1 MKLIK
6 RNNNAGTINEAFK
19 AGNNVTWN
27 NYFFDGRISKVEE
40 LAGTIVKVNK
50 KTVDVE
56 MGNGDVYR
64 LDAFIKISTGKW
76 TLGTR

>member
-6 RNNNAGTINEAFK
+6 KNNTAGTINDAFK
-19 AGNNVTWN
+19 VGDKVSWNVSI
-27 NYFFDGRISKVEE
+27 FDGRVTEFKKHT
-40 LAGTIVKVNK
+40 GTVVKVNK

-56 MGNGDVYR
+56 KANGNVFR

-76 TLGTR
+76 ALA

>member
-6 RNNNAGTINEAFK
+6 KNNKAGTINEAFK
-19 AGNNVTWN
+19 VGDVVTWN
-27 NYFFDGRISKVEE
+27 SSFFDGRVTELVEHT
-40 LAGTIVKVNK
+40 GTVVKVNK

-56 MGNGDVYR
+56 MANGNVFR

-76 TLGTR
+76 ALA